1 MKTIKDDADVLVVLI
16 LSGAMTL
23 GMVPFIVI
31 RYLAGDWLILT
42 LDAGAFLATLTLFMY
57 VFLTRK
63 TAIARWLVAI
73 LCVVVMFLTVHIKG
87 VENLMWIYPGLAALF
102 FLLIPN
108 TALSIGSAFLLVV
121 TIMIWPQ
128 VSTAIMAQFLVTTI
142 SLLLFCFAFS
152 YRTRKQQQELSSL
165 ATVDPLTGAENRR
178 ALEEA
183 LLSVTG
189 RLSRYPEQ
197 RASVLMI
204 DLDEFKSINDT
215 YGHGVGDAVLK
226 NFAETIQSRIRA
238 SDGLYRFGGE
248 EFVVIA
254 EHTALKE
261 AHHLAETLRLA
272 IEQSI
277 VHEGVNLT
285 ISIGVAEY
293 HPGESS
299 YQWLGRADAALY
311 RAKQT
316 GRNVSC
322 TA

>member
-1 MKTIKDDADVLVVLI
+1 MKTIKDDTDVLVVLI
-16 LSGAMTL
+16 LSGAMSL
-23 GMVPFIVI
+23 GMVPFLII
-31 RYLAGDWLILT
+31 RYLSREWLIFA
-42 LDAGAFLATLTLFMY
+42 LDAGAFFATLTLFLY
-57 VFLTRK
+57 VYVTRK
-63 TAIARWLVAI
+63 TAVARWLVAI

-87 VENLMWIYPGLAALF
+87 IENLMWIYPGLAALF

-108 TALSIGSAFLLVV
+108 VALAIGSVFLLIV
-121 TIMIWPQ
+121 TIMVWPQ
-128 VSTAIMAQFLVTTI
+128 VTPAVLAQFLVTTI

-152 YRTRKQQQELSSL
+152 YRARKQQQELSSL
-165 ATVDPLTGAENRR
+165 ATVDALTGAENRR

-204 DLDEFKSINDT
+204 DLDEFKTINDT
-215 YGHGVGDAVLK
+215 FGHGVGDAVLK
-226 NFAETIQSRIRA
+226 SFSETIQSRIRA

-254 EHTALKE
+254 EHTSLKE

-272 IEQSI
+272 IEQSS
-277 VHEGVNLT
+277 VHDGVNLT
-285 ISIGVAEY
+285 ISLGVAEY
-293 HPGESS
+293 SPGESS